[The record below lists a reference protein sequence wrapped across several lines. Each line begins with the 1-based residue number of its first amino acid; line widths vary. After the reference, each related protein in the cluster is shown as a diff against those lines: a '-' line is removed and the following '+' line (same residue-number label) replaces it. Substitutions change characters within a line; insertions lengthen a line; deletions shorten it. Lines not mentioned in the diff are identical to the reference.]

1 MSLVPFDT
9 LPDEARL
16 WCFGASRA
24 LDAAEVESVRH
35 DMERFVEEWTAHR
48 RDLRAG
54 FALTHDRFLL
64 VAVDESLTGA
74 SGCSIDALMSQLRAL
89 GTRLDTDFL
98 DSLPVWFRA
107 ADGSVGMVS
116 RAEFAEDARAGSV
129 SGETLVFDLTAGRL
143 ADVRQG
149 RFEAPAGV
157 TWHRSLL
164 KTG

>member
-16 WCFGASRA
+16 WCFGASRV
-24 LDAAEVESVRH
+24 LDDAEAENVRNE
-35 DMERFVEEWTAHR
+35 MERFVEEWTAHR

-54 FALTHDRFLL
+54 FTLADHRFLL

-74 SGCSIDALMSQLRAL
+74 SGCSIDALMGQLRTL
-89 GTRLDTDFL
+89 GTLLSADFL

-107 ADGSVGMVS
+107 ADGSVEMFS
-116 RAEFAEDARAGSV
+116 RADFADSARAGRV
-129 SGETLVFDLTAGRL
+129 SGETPVFDLTAGRL
-143 ADVRQG
+143 ADLREG
-149 RFEAPAGV
+149 RFEAPASL

-164 KTG
+164 KPE